1 MGLYF
6 SAARVAR
13 VATRKCL
20 MTTKKKCFKP
30 RKWKLK
36 KRKRKQR
43 RTRKKRMMTMTR
55 GDVELILPSN

>member
-1 MGLYF
+1 M
-6 SAARVAR
+6 ARA
-13 VATRKCL
+13 ATRKCL

-55 GDVELILPSN
+55 GDVELILPSS